1 MEKHRKKAMATFTVH
16 QIQDFKR
23 YIQLGLHYKVGDFDH
38 YTPVFRVEADDLNH
52 VFALTNHWDDED
64 RVLRIDRGHSTS
76 IGDIIET
83 HNGEHAYWMVSFDG
97 FNKLEVL

>member
-1 MEKHRKKAMATFTVH
+1 MATFTVH
-16 QIQDFKR
+16 QIQDKSNAPV
-23 YIQLGLHYKVGDFDH
+23 GLRFDDNYNVGDFEH
-38 YTPVFRVEADDLNH
+38 YTPVFRVEADDLND
-52 VFALTNHWDDED
+52 VFALTNHWGDED

-83 HNGEHAYWMVSFDG
+83 HTGEHAFWMVSFDG

>member
-1 MEKHRKKAMATFTVH
+1 MATFTVH
-16 QIQDFKR
+16 QIQDKR
-23 YIQLGLHYKVGDFDH
+23 NAPAGLVFDDNYNVGDFEH

-52 VFALTNHWDDED
+52 VFALTNHWGVEE
-64 RVLRIDRGHSTS
+64 RVLRIDQGHSTS

-83 HNGEHAYWMVSFDG
+83 HNGEHAFWMVSFDG

>member
-1 MEKHRKKAMATFTVH
+1 MATFTVH
-16 QIQDFKR
+16 QIQDKSNAPD
-23 YIQLGLHYKVGDFDH
+23 GLRFDDNYNVGDFEH

-52 VFALTNHWDDED
+52 VFALTNHWGVEE
-64 RVLRIDRGHSTS
+64 RVLRIDQGHSTS

-83 HNGEHAYWMVSFDG
+83 HTGEHAFWMVSFDG

>member
-1 MEKHRKKAMATFTVH
+1 MATFTVH
-16 QIQDFKR
+16 QVQNKR
-23 YIQLGLHYKVGDFDH
+23 EAPSRIAFDDNYLPGDFEH
-38 YTPVFRVEADDLNH
+38 YTPVFRVDADDLNH
-52 VFALTNHWDDED
+52 VFALTNHWGDED

-83 HNGEHAYWMVSFDG
+83 HDGEHAYWLVSFNG

>member
-1 MEKHRKKAMATFTVH
+1 MATFTVH
-16 QIQDFKR
+16 QIQDKR
-23 YIQLGLHYKVGDFDH
+23 NAPAGLVFDDNYQAGDFEH
-38 YTPVFRVEADDLNH
+38 YTPVFRVDADDLNH